1 LFAATRADLL
11 SEAGDAVLSPARLA
25 CLKSGAFATTGAG
38 ALLAAGADVIAS
50 CAGVPADAD
59 VASLYSHAEPIVG
72 ARPNK
77 ASAVP
82 IKILFMDHLL
92 SQWTER
98 AICAHPGPVSTATVA
113 VRYVAEVAAAQ
124 LPGAGGLG
132 SNE

>member
-1 LFAATRADLL
+1 LFDTLATLAAG
-11 SEAGDAVLSPARLA
+11 AGAVAWLPAGFA
-25 CLKSGAFATTGAG
+25 CLRSGAFATTGAG
-38 ALLAAGADVIAS
+38 ALLAGGGDAIPSWVG
-50 CAGVPADAD
+50 GVADAD

-72 ARPNK
+72 ARPNR